1 MVVLMVIMFYPFQA
15 NRLFFVV
22 FMKSRDS
29 INPSDIHGPYLA
41 IKRGK
46 NISEMNQPSAKT
58 FPAAAAERKPV
69 RAGFRRAEE
78 DCKFAFR

>member
-1 MVVLMVIMFYPFQA
+1 MFYPFQA
-15 NRLFFVV
+15 NRLFFFV

-46 NISEMNQPSAKT
+46 NISKMNQPAAKT
-58 FPAAAAERKPV
+58 FPASAAQREPV
-69 RAGFRRAEE
+69 CAGFRRAKE
-78 DCKFAFR
+78 DGKFAFR